1 MQREEVRALLEEVAY
16 LITGN
21 LASILETRYEFK
33 LKHDGTPV
41 TQSDLLIEQRVRRLV
56 EAKLSNV
63 SFIGEESFDFVSRST
78 DGYRVVLDPIDG
90 TENFCSGLKEWGVSF
105 GIWKDAA
112 HLGSLLLLPEMGLR
126 LMTGDHVIPV
136 NSRLIGLSS
145 SMSAEVLNILQEPGE
160 YRIYGCA
167 VYNIYNVIHGYY
179 QKFIN
184 PKGAYVWDLLPGI
197 MLALE
202 QGCNV
207 LIEGKP
213 YLGEWLDPTRKYRI
227 EIRR

>member
-1 MQREEVRALLEEVAY
+1 MEREEVRELLGEVAD

-21 LASILETRYEFK
+21 LAAILETRYEIT
-33 LKHDGTPV
+33 LKPDGTPV
-41 TQSDLLIEQRVRRLV
+41 TGSDLLIERWVRRFV
-56 EAKLSNV
+56 EMKLPGAV
-63 SFIGEESFDFVSRST
+63 FIGEETFDFSVRDT
-78 DGYRVVLDPIDG
+78 EGYLVVLDPIDG
-90 TENFCSGLKEWGVSF
+90 TENFCSGLQEWGVSF

-126 LMTGDHVIPV
+126 LMTGDCVVPV
-136 NSRLIGLSS
+136 KSRLTGLSS
-145 SMSAEVLNILQEPGE
+145 SMSAEVLAILQKPGE
-160 YRIYGCA
+160 YRVFGCA

-179 QKFIN
+179 RRFVN

-202 QGCNV
+202 QGCSV

-213 YLGEWLDPTRKYRI
+213 YRGEWLDPTRKYRI
-227 EIRR
+227 DIRR